1 MTQSQLSPTLN
12 LSIRFDFFSKTKL
25 VMFREKNRANFRQW
39 QLKKTSST
47 FTCIIIIRIIIIC
60 SCSAVPPIQTIC
72 NKAKSVRAIPFHFIL
87 CGMLHCWTLRSI
99 RIIFALVAVFGLFD
113 IPATLGWASSQQQQ
127 YSRNR
132 NRNSRSS
139 LSSMSSSTD
148 DGQTTFKV
156 LGVCGG
162 IGSGKSTACKLL
174 VDSCHC
180 LSHIDADKV
189 AHSVY
194 APGSNCVT
202 EIVEEFGSEILLL
215 ADDTTTTTDDE
226 PMEIDRKKLGAIVF
240 AERSAMAKLEAI
252 VWPHVKDRLTETINE
267 LRSSWESESKSTSTS
282 NGIVVLEAAIL
293 LDAGWD
299 DLLDGLW
306 VVTASRHTALARLVE
321 TRGLTQEEAAKRIQA
336 QESRRGIGGAATLEE
351 ERNAGNVHCVISN
364 DGSLEDLE
372 LSLQTSLDDPNC
384 W

>member
-1 MTQSQLSPTLN
+1 M
-12 LSIRFDFFSKTKL
+12 
-25 VMFREKNRANFRQW
+25 
-39 QLKKTSST
+39 SST
-47 FTCIIIIRIIIIC
+47 
-60 SCSAVPPIQTIC
+60 
-72 NKAKSVRAIPFHFIL
+72 
-87 CGMLHCWTLRSI
+87 
-99 RIIFALVAVFGLFD
+99 
-113 IPATLGWASSQQQQ
+113 
-127 YSRNR
+127 
-132 NRNSRSS
+132 NSE
-139 LSSMSSSTD
+139 SSS
-148 DGQTTFKV
+148 FKV

-202 EIVEEFGSEILLL
+202 EIVKEFGREILLL
-215 ADDTTTTTDDE
+215 KTTDADDNIAT

-252 VWPHVKDRLTETINE
+252 VWPHVKDRLAETIDE
-267 LRSSWESESKSTSTS
+267 LRSSWESESTSES

-306 VVTASRHTALARLVE
+306 VVKASKDTALARLVE

-351 ERNAGNVHCVISN
+351 EIKAGNVHSVISN
-364 DGSLEDLE
+364 DGSLEELE
-372 LSLQTSLDDPNC
+372 ESLQKSLDDPNC
-384 W
+384 WKPSSTSS